1 MKTLL
6 TTLALG
12 LILVSPVYAEEEV
25 AEETNAIEEATSILE
40 ETQGLLDA
48 IFGNIKT
55 IENIESE
62 LTEKTDD

>member
-25 AEETNAIEEATSILE
+25 EEEPNAIEEATSILE